1 MSESNPGPRI
11 STPCVKVCKIE
22 PVSGICIGCRRTMA
36 EIGAWSR
43 LSEPQRL
50 EIMRQLR
57 FRPPP
62 VLAAAEE

>member
-1 MSESNPGPRI
+1 MSSPSAAPRI

-36 EIGAWSR
+36 EIGAWSQ

-50 EIMRQLR
+50 EIMRSLR

-62 VLAAAEE
+62 VLAQAEE

>member
-1 MSESNPGPRI
+1 MSKSNAAPRI

-22 PVSGICIGCRRTMA
+22 PVSGVCIGCRRTLE

-50 EIMRQLR
+50 EIMRSLR